1 MDRIMRKAKRF
12 LGGLGVFFLL
22 FASSGA
28 WALEGLQ
35 VGMKTPIFS
44 LRGLDGETVS
54 FSDFPRAKLFV
65 IVFWSTWSENSGTEL
80 ERLEQL
86 YQKHKERGL
95 VVLAVNVENQTL
107 LPEDLGAIRKMVKAL
122 KLSFPILLDH
132 KLETF
137 RSYGVVAVP
146 STVVADKELTIGWE
160 MAAYP
165 IAEREDL
172 FEYIE
177 ASVEGRKMREKI
189 VRKGYQPNPKAV
201 RYYNLARA
209 MAGRGLIITSS
220 TENNL
225 KKSIDT
231 DPKFVLPLI
240 LLGQVYREKALTEE
254 AIEYGGKEHTTVT
267 YAQERGKLLAEATSY
282 FQKALELE
290 PQNPVAL
297 TEMAMVHLARG
308 QIGEGKKTLEKALQA
323 DSSHTPAHSQLGVAL
338 VKEGNLKRAQEEYA
352 LARKLNPLDYRVH
365 YALAQAF
372 EDKKMTREAIEA
384 YKKGFDI
391 LWAARAQLFPLSFSR
406 HGL

>member
-1 MDRIMRKAKRF
+1 MDRMTKKTKRL
-12 LGGLGVFFLL
+12 LGGLGLL
-22 FASSGA
+22 SLLITSSGA
-28 WALEGLQ
+28 WGLEGLQ
-35 VGMKTPIFS
+35 MGMKAPIFS
-44 LRGLDGETVS
+44 LKGLDGEDVS
-54 FSDFPRAKLFV
+54 FSNFPRAKLFV
-65 IVFWSTWSENSGTEL
+65 IVFWSTWSESSGTEL

-86 YQKHKERGL
+86 YQKHKDRGL
-95 VVLAVNVENQTL
+95 VVLAVNVENQTIT
-107 LPEDLGAIRKMVKAL
+107 PEDLTAIRKMVKAL
-122 KLSFPILLDH
+122 KLSFPVLLDN

-137 RSYGVVAVP
+137 RTYGVVAVP

-172 FEYIE
+172 FEYVE
-177 ASVEGRKMREKI
+177 ASVEGRKMRTKI
-189 VRKGYQPNPKAV
+189 VKTGYQPNPKAV

-225 KKSIDT
+225 KKSIET

-240 LLGQVYREKALTEE
+240 LLGQVYRERALTEE
-254 AIEYGGKEHTTVT
+254 AIEYGGKEHVTVS
-267 YAQERGKLLAEATSY
+267 YAQERAKLLGEATSY
-282 FQKALELE
+282 LQKALELE
-290 PQNPVAL
+290 PQNPVSL
-297 TEMAMVHLARG
+297 TELAIVLLAQG

-323 DSSHTPAHSQLGVAL
+323 DTSHTPAHCQLGVAF
-338 VKEGNLKRAQEEYA
+338 VKEGNIKRAQEEYA
-352 LARKLNPLDYRVH
+352 IAKKLNPLDYRVH

-372 EDKKMTREAIEA
+372 EEKKMTKEAIEA

-406 HGL
+406 QGL